1 MYLMIVK
8 KIKKMVVSIILMILL
23 YFGLI
28 YLDNYL
34 TPMFGSCYQNKNRI
48 PHSHDGPCNH
58 GDFNR

>member
-34 TPMFGSCYQNKNRI
+34 TPKFGSCYQNMNRK
-48 PHSHDGPCNH
+48 PHSHVGPCSP
-58 GDFNR
+58 DKYR